1 MKYASPKEVKVL
13 FLGTPEIAAKSL
25 KAIINE
31 GYNVLGVVTQE
42 DKETGR
48 NHTLEMPECK
58 KVALSYGIQVFQPH
72 RIKKNFD
79 FAKTMNID
87 VIVCMAYGQLLPDEF
102 LNLANVGAINLHGS
116 LLPEYRGAAPIQRS
130 IMEGKSET
138 GITLMEMVHEMDAGD
153 MYDKVITPID
163 ETDNYTTL
171 NEKLGVAASEMIKI
185 DLLKYANGELQGV
198 PQVESEVTYAQK
210 ILPEDEKLPL
220 KINCSNFVNL
230 IRGMSFTPGAYV
242 LLDNK
247 KLKIY
252 SAHKFS
258 GEKIKNVGE
267 IVPNKKL
274 LLVQLEDGIV
284 SLDSVQY
291 EGKKKMDG
299 TSFKNGAR
307 LSEGAHFE

>member
-1 MKYASPKEVKVL
+1 MKYADKKDVKVL

-25 KAIINE
+25 KAIIDE
-31 GYNVLGVVTQE
+31 GYDVLCVVTQE

-48 NHTLEMPECK
+48 NRTLEMPACK
-58 KVALSYGIQVFQPH
+58 KVALSYGIPVYQPH
-72 RIKKNFD
+72 RIRKDFE
-79 FAKTMNID
+79 FAKSMDID

-102 LNLANVGAINLHGS
+102 LALAKVGAINLHGS

-130 IMEGKSET
+130 IMDGKTET

-163 ETDNYTTL
+163 PNDNYTSL
-171 NEKLGVAASEMIKI
+171 NGKLGDDAAKMIAV
-185 DLLKYANGELQGV
+185 DLLKYANGELPAV
-198 PQVESEVTYAQK
+198 PQDASKVTFAEK
-210 ILPEDEKLPL
+210 ILPETEKLSL
-220 KINCSNFVNL
+220 EINCSKFVNL
-230 IRGMSFTPGAYV
+230 IRGMSDTPGAYV
-242 LLDNK
+242 MLEGK
-247 KLKIY
+247 KLKIF
-252 SAHKFS
+252 SAHIFS
-258 GEKIKNVGE
+258 GDVVKEIGD

-274 LLVQLEDGIV
+274 LLVQLNDGIV

-307 LSEGAHFE
+307 LGENAKVE